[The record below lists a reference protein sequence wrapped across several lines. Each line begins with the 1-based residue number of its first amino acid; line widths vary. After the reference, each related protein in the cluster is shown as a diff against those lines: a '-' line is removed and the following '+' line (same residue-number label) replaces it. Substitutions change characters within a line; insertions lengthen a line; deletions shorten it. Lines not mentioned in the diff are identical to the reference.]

1 MFRFLGIGP
10 LRGDFLWLKILFSI
24 LTGLVGAAL
33 LHLVIVISLPQFS
46 QRDAYT
52 RILAEG
58 ENQRFYRLSERPDR
72 AGLMKDD
79 PMVEMTVCAYDISE
93 APVRLTAPNGGVP
106 FWSLGV
112 FDSSSNEVFSIN
124 DRTSADGVVDVVV
137 GTPAQLTVLRKSLPR
152 GFAQTVLVE
161 TQQTEGYAA
170 LRSLATHKSF
180 APLVSQ
186 FLDQATC
193 TPFQWRSRSQ
203 F

>member
-1 MFRFLGIGP
+1 MLRFLW
-10 LRGDFLWLKILFSI
+10 RDFFWLKILFAI
-24 LTGLVGAAL
+24 ATGLVGAAL
-33 LHLVIVISLPQFS
+33 LHLVIVFSLPQFI

-58 ENQRFYRLSERPDR
+58 EGHRFYRLGEKPDS
-72 AGLMKDD
+72 ASLAKED
-79 PMVEMTVCAYDISE
+79 PMVETAVCSFDISE
-93 APVRLTAPNGGVP
+93 APVRVTAPNGGVP

-112 FDSSSNEVFSIN
+112 FDSSSNEIFSIN

-137 GTPAQLTVLRKSLPR
+137 GTPAQLTILRKSLPG

-161 TQQTEGYAA
+161 AQHTEGYAV
-170 LRSLATHKSF
+170 LRSLATHRSF
-180 APLVSQ
+180 GPLISQ

-193 TPFQWRSRSQ
+193 APFQWRSRSQ

>member
-1 MFRFLGIGP
+1 MFRWLFGN
-10 LRGDFLWLKILFSI
+10 FFWLKILFAI

-46 QRDAYT
+46 ERDAYT
-52 RILAEG
+52 RIIAEG
-58 ENQRFYRLSERPDR
+58 ESQRFYRLGEKPDR

-79 PMVEMTVCAYDISE
+79 PMVEMTVCAFDISE

-112 FDSSSNEVFSIN
+112 YDSASNEVFSIN

-170 LRSLATHKSF
+170 LRSLTTRKSF
-180 APLVSQ
+180 GPLVSQ

-193 TPFQWRSRSQ
+193 APFQWRSRSQ